1 LKSAQLEQG
10 IAMLVAKCAH
20 WGRGV
25 SMARARNVICV
36 IVVVWLLILL
46 GQIAL
51 LLFKGVAPNVV
62 ELENT
67 GSLESASSASAAI
80 DVDINKLQSFNLFG
94 VVGELPVIV
103 EAAPI
108 ENDALLN
115 AEKTK
120 LKLTLEG
127 IVNGPT
133 QADSVAVIVYQGK
146 QDQYYVDD
154 KLPVGGNV
162 TLAQV
167 LIDRVIIDNAGS
179 YESLWL
185 YDEDKNQQAVTTST
199 RRKVTTTAKS
209 NVTDMR
215 ADANATNLAK
225 DYRDRLYQNPASLA
239 EVLRIQPA
247 QKDGEMLG
255 YRVSAGRDKQ
265 QFADLGFKTN
275 DVVTS
280 INGITLDEPSKAL
293 EIYKLMR
300 SAKEATFTIDRNGE
314 SVDILVALDEDS

>member
-1 LKSAQLEQG
+1 MKGAQVEQG
-10 IAMLVAKCAH
+10 MAALAVKCAA
-20 WGRGV
+20 WNRGI
-25 SMARARNVICV
+25 SMTRARNAICGILVICLLL
-36 IVVVWLLILL
+36 IVGQIVWLWV
-46 GQIAL
+46 
-51 LLFKGVAPNVV
+51 KGVAPVTV
-62 ELENT
+62 ELEST
-67 GSLESASSASAAI
+67 GGVVGSAEASKPV
-80 DVDINKLQSFNLFG
+80 DVDIDKLQSFDLFG
-94 VVGELPVIV
+94 TIGDLPIIV
-103 EAAPI
+103 ETAPI
-108 ENDALLN
+108 ENDLVLN

-127 IVNGPT
+127 IVNAPT
-133 QADSVAVIVYQGK
+133 QEESMAVIVYQGK
-146 QDQYYVDD
+146 QDQYYVED

-167 LIDRVIIDNAGS
+167 LIDRVIIDNAGN

-185 YDEDKNQQAVTTST
+185 YDDDKKQQIVATST
-199 RRKVTTTAKS
+199 RKKVTAAANP

-215 ADANATNLAK
+215 SNTKATDLAK
-225 DYRDRLYQNPASLA
+225 DYRDRLYQNPASLS

-300 SAKEATFTIDRNGE
+300 SAKEATFTLDRNGE
-314 SVDILVALDEDS
+314 SVDILVSLGGDE

>member
-1 LKSAQLEQG
+1 
-10 IAMLVAKCAH
+10 
-20 WGRGV
+20 
-25 SMARARNVICV
+25 
-36 IVVVWLLILL
+36 
-46 GQIAL
+46 
-51 LLFKGVAPNVV
+51 
-62 ELENT
+62 
-67 GSLESASSASAAI
+67 
-80 DVDINKLQSFNLFG
+80 
-94 VVGELPVIV
+94 
-103 EAAPI
+103 
-108 ENDALLN
+108 
-115 AEKTK
+115 
-120 LKLTLEG
+120 
-127 IVNGPT
+127 
-133 QADSVAVIVYQGK
+133 
-146 QDQYYVDD
+146 
-154 KLPVGGNV
+154 V

-185 YDEDKNQQAVTTST
+185 YDEDKDQQAVTAST
-199 RRKVTTTAKS
+199 RRKVTATAKS

-215 ADANATNLAK
+215 SDANATSLAK